1 MQSSLNIR
9 CSACDSMYTL
19 SSEELNVLVLF
30 KCYSCG
36 EYNTYISGH
45 VLALDKN
52 IMNNGTEHERRQH
65 VIEILQFWACEF
77 AGNVLSNVDK
87 VIDVNVGA
95 GLRIS
100 DSCDFAPPDGEDED
114 ASKPS
119 LYQLHPTILW
129 EDAPGITR
137 DEVRDFINI
146 DLNLIDSEQYF
157 NKFFGRLNR

>member
-19 SSEELNVLVLF
+19 SSEELNVLALF

-36 EYNTYISGH
+36 EYNAYISGH
-45 VLALDKN
+45 VLPLDKN
-52 IMNNGTEHERRQH
+52 IMEKGTEPERRQH
-65 VIEILQFWACEF
+65 VIEILQLWACEF
-77 AGNVLSNVDK
+77 AGNVLGNVEK
-87 VIDVNVGA
+87 VIDINVNA

-100 DSCDFAPPDGEDED
+100 DACEFAPLDEEDKNAD
-114 ASKPS
+114 KPP

-129 EDAPGITR
+129 EDAPEITR